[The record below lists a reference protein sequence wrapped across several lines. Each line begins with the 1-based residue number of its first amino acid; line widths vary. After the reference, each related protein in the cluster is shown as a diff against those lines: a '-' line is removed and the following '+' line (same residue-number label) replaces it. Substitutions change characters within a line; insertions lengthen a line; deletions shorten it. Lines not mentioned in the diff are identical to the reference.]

1 MSAPD
6 PNYEL
11 SRLER
16 LAAILREDPVDPDT
30 MDSAQL
36 AQYLKDNKVDMTG
49 PQKRFNAVLKREK
62 AQRQLEI
69 ARQRRLAAT
78 EKAQDLLSA
87 GPAALNAIRERVRG
101 MIEKFKEHDPD
112 QALVYAREFEKAT
125 PEDLQTLEEDLML
138 LEIDRQENGQ
148 SDKQDAG

>member
-6 PNYEL
+6 RNYEL

-16 LAAILREDPVDPDT
+16 LAAILREDPVDPDK

-49 PQKRFNAVLKREK
+49 AQKRFNAVLKKAK

-69 ARQRRLAAT
+69 ARQRRLAAS
-78 EKAQDLLSA
+78 EKAQNLLSV
-87 GPAALNAIRERVRG
+87 GPTALSTIRERVRG

-138 LEIDRQENGQ
+138 LQMDWQENGK